1 MWHGSRN
8 SVPDRKCHG
17 KLCYD
22 SGSAAKRKSC
32 ELHMGAEPPSPTV
45 AATSGPSRKWKD
57 HLVCG
62 RWAGGEREGTAQT
75 QTHNFNPP
83 ETSKTSSAQ
92 MCCGRGVRVYVCLRW
107 PGGGHVSESCVVGR
121 KERMRS
127 VVMAA
132 VVAVLMLSVVGDL
145 WQASPKVASFP
156 VQVNVSPS
164 FQTSSSCTL
173 HSDTSPHSQDASFE
187 PRCIS
192 SLITVSIAHTLSRT
206 HPLTLNITF
215 QRVARPTLYILWTIP
230 F

>member
-75 QTHNFNPP
+75 QTHILTLLRRAKQALLRCAVA
-83 ETSKTSSAQ
+83 EVSGCT
-92 MCCGRGVRVYVCLRW
+92 CVCGDPVEGTCQRVVW
-107 PGGGHVSESCVVGR
+107 WDGK
-121 KERMRS
+121 KERS